1 MKNIYVGNLPSNLN
15 EDALRSAFATY
26 GKVESVKIIRDQAGQ
41 LRGFAF
47 VEMGNDNEAANAIS
61 GLNGSKLEGS
71 VVTVNEA
78 RAKADRQKG
87 VRGRRRGY

>member
-1 MKNIYVGNLPSNLN
+1 MKNIYVGNLPANLT
-15 EDALRSAFATY
+15 EDALRSVFATY
-26 GKVESVKIIRDQAGQ
+26 GEVHSVKIIKDQAGQ
-41 LRGFAF
+41 SRGFAF

-78 RAKADRQKG
+78 RAKADRQRG
-87 VRGRRRGY
+87 RGRRRRY